1 MKTQNHSSK
10 NILRLAV
17 LGLLLVSFASA
28 QQASVSRDG
37 NGWLQQI
44 TGSLS
49 AAKNLRIKVDIGS
62 VRVEGGSRQ
71 DIGYVI
77 HNRASTASEKTA
89 REQFENYKIT
99 ASIKGD
105 TAWIVADW
113 QGGHPHKFSGDFV
126 ISVPRN
132 LDWAKIETDGGNVVA
147 TGIAGKVDAESG
159 GGSIHVDDIGGS
171 VNAETGGGSIEA
183 GTTGGDL
190 NLNTGG
196 GSIKI
201 IAAKG
206 KINAQSGGG
215 SLVLISGLQ
224 GAVLETGGGDIQ
236 VNRCTGQ
243 VKASTGGGSIDL
255 GEIGGKAEVETG
267 GGSIRLTSATGS
279 VHAETSGGTIELNGV
294 PSARAETGAG
304 GIIAKFVSSTDVPT
318 DSVLETSVGDITV
331 YLSANLK
338 INIRASIEV
347 ANGHMIHSDFPDL
360 KISTEGGD
368 WGPKSVSAEGNLNGG
383 GPTLKVRTTTGDIT
397 FRRSNP

>member
-1 MKTQNHSSK
+1 MTARSYSSK
-10 NILRLAV
+10 NVFRILAALLFLAS
-17 LGLLLVSFASA
+17 LAGA
-28 QQASVSRDG
+28 QQTSVSREG
-37 NGWLQQI
+37 SGWVQVI
-44 TGSLS
+44 NGSLS

-62 VRVEGGSRQ
+62 VHVEGSSRQ

-77 HNRASTASEKTA
+77 HNRASTSSEETA
-89 REQFENYKIT
+89 RHQFDNYKIT

-113 QGGHPHKFSGDFV
+113 QGGHVHKFSGDFV
-126 ISVPRN
+126 INVPRS
-132 LDWAKIETDGGNVVA
+132 LEWAKVETDGGNVIA
-147 TGIAGKVDAESG
+147 TGIAGRIDAESG
-159 GGSIHVDDIGGS
+159 GGTIHVDEIGGA

-206 KINAQSGGG
+206 KINAESGGG

-224 GAVLETGGGDIQ
+224 GAVLETGGGNIQ
-236 VNRCTGQ
+236 VDRCSGQ

-279 VHAETSGGTIELNGV
+279 VHAETSGGSIELNGV
-294 PSARAETGAG
+294 PSAQAETGVG
-304 GIIAKFVSSTDVPT
+304 GIVAKFVSTSGAPT

-331 YLSANLK
+331 YLAADLK

-347 ANGHMIHSDFPDL
+347 ANGHSIHSDFPEL
-360 KISTEGGD
+360 KVTSEGGE
-368 WGPKSVSAEGNLNGG
+368 WGAKSVSAEGSLNGG

>member
-1 MKTQNHSSK
+1 MTTGTHSSR
-10 NILRLAV
+10 NIVRLAA
-17 LGLLLVSFASA
+17 LLLFLASFASA
-28 QQASVSRDG
+28 QQSSVSREG
-37 NGWLQQI
+37 SGWLQQI

-62 VRVEGGSRQ
+62 VRVEGSSRQ

-77 HNRASTASEKTA
+77 RNRANTASEKTA

-99 ASIKGD
+99 ASIRGD

-113 QGGHPHKFSGDFV
+113 QGGHVHKFSGDFV
-126 ISVPRN
+126 ISVPRS
-132 LDWAKIETDGGNVVA
+132 LDWAKVETDGGNVNA
-147 TGIAGKVDAESG
+147 TGIAGKVDVESG
-159 GGSIHVDDIGGS
+159 DGSVHVDDIGGA
-171 VNAETGGGSIEA
+171 VTAETGGGNIEA

-206 KINAQSGGG
+206 KINAESGGG
-215 SLVLISGLQ
+215 GVVVISGLQ

-236 VNRCTGQ
+236 VDRCSGQ

-255 GEIGGKAEVETG
+255 GEIGGKAEIETG

-279 VHAETSGGTIELNGV
+279 VHAETSGGSIELNGV
-294 PSARAETGAG
+294 PSAQAETGAG
-304 GIIAKFVSSTDVPT
+304 GIVAKFVSTSGEPT

-331 YLSANLK
+331 YLSASLK

-347 ANGHMIHSDFPDL
+347 ANGHSIHSDFPDL
-360 KISTEGGD
+360 KVTTEGGD
-368 WGPKSVSAEGNLNGG
+368 WGPKSVSAEGSLNGG